1 MRALMPALLGSL
13 LVAAALSE
21 LAAADEAATLQT
33 LDSRVIT
40 NEAGAAE
47 AREAVRRDVRARLQ
61 IAERRHSAAWYTVGS
76 RDDWESFRDVRLAH
90 LRRSLSLDPLP
101 TEPKQVHTTRRIDG
115 EGFRIECLTF
125 ESRPGVVV
133 TANLYV
139 PQPTPPMKMPGILIV
154 HSHHAPKAQG
164 ELQDMGMTFARQGAT
179 VLVMDQLG
187 HGERRTHSFAVEGKY
202 PGSYKPWRQD
212 YYFRYNT
219 ATQLSLVGESLM
231 GWMVGDLMCG
241 ATLVARRPGV
251 DPNKLILLGAVAGG
265 GDPAGVAAAL
275 DKRFAA
281 VVPFN
286 YGGYEPEDVYP
297 LPDDAEQTFNY
308 AGSGSWESTRNLR
321 LSARDGF
328 MPWLV
333 VGGVAPRAV
342 VYAHEF
348 RWDEPRDPVWK
359 RLQAVFDFYKVGDRL
374 GSAHGSGT
382 VRGKT
387 VEDSH
392 CTNIGTKHR
401 AQLYPYFE
409 KWFGLPAPKEE
420 YSQRRTSDELR
431 CLSEV
436 QPFALHQVLKQ
447 IAAERLIASRAR
459 RAGMNLAELRA
470 ALRTELGGL
479 LGTVDPAS
487 NVRVEAAG
495 PLNVGEISVE
505 RVRLDLG
512 EAGGVVPLPMLVLR
526 QAAAGGKPA
535 SAAVVLVAQGG
546 KERLLKERH
555 EMIAACLAQGATVV
569 LPDLRGTGET
579 LPRDEGRGRTSGA
592 TSRSSTEQMLGET
605 LLGRRLRD
613 LRTVLA
619 YLRQRDDLKNARVAL
634 YGDGLVAANASEL
647 DPAAPLDAEKL
658 PLHAEPMGAT
668 VCLLAALWEDSIQA
682 VYAAGGLTEW
692 TALLE
697 GPYFYVPHDA
707 ILPGAAAQ
715 VDMPDLL
722 AVQTARILFADGRDG
737 ANRPAGAASVQ
748 RLIAER
754 QVVASGRE
762 GGELLAVEQVP
773 SAAEVAEQLLR
784 SKDE

>member
-1 MRALMPALLGSL
+1 MRALMPALLGCL
-13 LVAAALSE
+13 LVAAAIFGVVT
-21 LAAADEAATLQT
+21 ADDAATLST

-40 NEAGAAE
+40 DEAAAAE
-47 AREAVRRDVRARLQ
+47 AREAVRRDVRVRLY
-61 IAERRHSAAWYTVGS
+61 IAERQHSAAWYTVGS
-76 RDDWESFRDVRLAH
+76 REDWESFRDARLAQ

-101 TEPKQVHTTRRIDG
+101 TEPKHVRTTRRIDG
-115 EGFRIECLTF
+115 DGFRIECLTF

-133 TANLYV
+133 TANQYV
-139 PQPTPPMKMPGILIV
+139 PQPMPSKKMPGILVV
-154 HSHHAPKAQG
+154 HSHHAPKTQG

-202 PGSYKPWRQD
+202 PGDYKPWRQD

-219 ATQLSLVGESLM
+219 GMQLSHVGESLM

-241 ATLVARRPGV
+241 ATLVSRQPGV

-297 LPDDAEQTFNY
+297 LPEDAEQTFNY

-333 VGGVAPRAV
+333 IGGAAPRGL

-359 RLQAVFDFYKVGDRL
+359 RLRGVYNFYKAGDRL

-382 VRGKT
+382 VRGRT

-392 CTNIGTKHR
+392 CTNIGSNHR

-409 KWFGLPAPKEE
+409 KWFGLPAPEKE
-420 YSQRRTSDELR
+420 YSERRSNEELR
-431 CLSEV
+431 CLSEAE
-436 QPFALHQVLKQ
+436 PFALHEMLKQ
-447 IAAERLIASRAR
+447 TAAERLAASRAR
-459 RAGMNLAELRA
+459 RGGMNLPELRA
-470 ALRTELGGL
+470 ALRTELGAL
-479 LGTVDPAS
+479 LGTVNPAS
-487 NVRVEAAG
+487 SVRVESAG
-495 PLNVGEISVE
+495 PHSVGEISVE

-512 EAGGVVPLPMLVLR
+512 EAGGVLPLPMLVLR
-526 QAAAGGKPA
+526 RAAAGGKPA
-535 SAAVVLVAQGG
+535 PSVVVMVAQGG
-546 KERLLKERH
+546 KERLLKERV
-555 EMIAACLAQGATVV
+555 ETIVACLAQGATVV

-579 LPRDEGRGRTSGA
+579 LPPGDGRSRTSGS

-605 LLGRRLRD
+605 MLGRRLRD

-619 YLRQRDDLKNARVAL
+619 YLRQRDDLKSARVAL
-634 YGDGLVAANASEL
+634 YGEGLVAANAADL
-647 DPAAPLDAEKL
+647 NAAAPLDAEKL
-658 PLHAEPMGAT
+658 PTHAEPMGAT
-668 VCLLAALWEDSIQA
+668 VCLLAALWEDDVQA

-692 TALLE
+692 MEILD

-707 ILPGAAAQ
+707 VLPGAAAQ
-715 VDMPDLL
+715 AGIADLL
-722 AVQTARILFADGRDG
+722 AAQTARVTFADARDG
-737 ANRPAGAASVQ
+737 ANRPAREAAVQ
-748 RLIAER
+748 RLIADR
-754 QVVASGRE
+754 QAVAHGRE
-762 GGELLAVEQVP
+762 GGVLDVVTRAP
-773 SAAEVAEQLLR
+773 AAAEIAAQLLEPN
-784 SKDE
+784 DD

>member
-1 MRALMPALLGSL
+1 MREFLATAACFLMI
-13 LVAAALSE
+13 AASVP
-21 LAAADEAATLQT
+21 ADEAATLQT

-40 NEAGAAE
+40 DDSAAAE

-76 RDDWESFRDVRLAH
+76 RADWESFRDVRLAH
-90 LRRSLSLDPLP
+90 LSRSLSLDPLP
-101 TEPKQVHTTRRIDG
+101 TEPKHVHTTRRIDG
-115 EGFRIECLTF
+115 DGFRIDCLTF

-133 TANLYV
+133 TANLYA
-139 PQPTPPMKMPGILIV
+139 PQPTPPQKMPGILIV
-154 HSHHAPKAQG
+154 HSHHAPKTQG

-187 HGERRTHSFAVEGKY
+187 HGERRTHDFAVEGKF

-219 ATQLSLVGESLM
+219 ATQLSLVGESLI

-286 YGGYEPEDVYP
+286 FGGYEPEDVYP

-333 VGGVAPRAV
+333 VGSAAPRAV

-359 RLQAVFDFYKVGDRL
+359 RLQEIFGYYQAADKL

-382 VRGKT
+382 VKGKT

-392 CTNIGTKHR
+392 CTNIGPKHR

-420 YSQRRTSDELR
+420 YSARRTSDELR
-431 CLSEV
+431 CRSETE
-436 QPFALHQVLKQ
+436 PFALHEVLQKTAVERVQ
-447 IAAERLIASRAR
+447 AARAR
-459 RAGMNLAELRA
+459 RAGMNVQELRA

-487 NVRVEAAG
+487 NVQIETAG
-495 PLNVGEISVE
+495 PQIVGGISVE
-505 RVRLDLG
+505 RVRLDVG
-512 EAGGVVPLPMLVLR
+512 EAGGTVPLPLLLLR
-526 QAAAGGKPA
+526 GTAAQVKVPPQ
-535 SAAVVLVAQGG
+535 VVVMVAQGG
-546 KERLLKERH
+546 KQALLQERAET
-555 EMIAACLAQGATVV
+555 IAACLAQGAAVV

-579 LPRDEGRGRTSGA
+579 LPPGEGRGRTSGA
-592 TSRSSTEQMLGET
+592 TSRSATEQMLGET
-605 LLGRRLRD
+605 MLGRRLRD

-619 YLRQRDDLKNARVAL
+619 YLRDRDDLKSARVAL
-634 YGDGLVAANASEL
+634 YGDSLVAANAADL
-647 DPAAPLDAEKL
+647 NMAAPLDAEKL
-658 PLHAEPMGAT
+658 PTHAEPLGAT
-668 VCLLAALWEDSIQA
+668 VCLLAALWDDSITA
-682 VYAAGGLTEW
+682 VYAGGGLSSWGTI
-692 TALLE
+692 LE
-697 GPYFYVPHDA
+697 SPYFYVPHDA
-707 ILPGAAAQ
+707 IVPGA
-715 VDMPDLL
+715 L
-722 AVQTARILFADGRDG
+722 AHADVIDFWTAQTARTMLVDCRDG
-737 ANRPAGAASVQ
+737 ANRPAHNELARSPAFAH
-748 RLIAER
+748 LP
-754 QVVASGRE
+754 RE
-762 GGELLAVEQVP
+762 GRGEAVLYAQPTDPEATAAWLLKV
-773 SAAEVAEQLLR
+773 
-784 SKDE
+784 DETR